1 MKNLGLLLLL
11 LATLPLQAENTD
23 AILRDWISKQADIRT
38 LRADF
43 IQTRR
48 LPALRI
54 PLRKSG
60 TVWFG
65 AEGRFRWQ
73 VGDPVELLVLKSPG
87 DFLIIE
93 PKKSLAR
100 RLSPSSAAAR
110 AMQDFPMPLAVS
122 FEEFQRRFEVISL
135 ENNAGTM
142 DLRLRPKDPQLAE
155 GMKSLRILFDPATGS
170 VSLFEM
176 TFRDGSEISTE
187 FTCVE
192 WNKTPDPA
200 LFLHDLT
207 DMRVQEEKG
216 VHTPPP
222 FDH

>member
-1 MKNLGLLLLL
+1 MKRFGILLLL
-11 LATLPLQAENTD
+11 LASLPVQAEDTD
-23 AILRDWISKQADIRT
+23 AILRDWISKQAGIRT

-54 PLRKSG
+54 PLKKSG

-65 AEGRFRWQ
+65 DEGRFRWQ
-73 VGDPVELLVLKSPG
+73 VGDPVELLVLKSPN
-87 DFLIIE
+87 DFLVIE

-100 RLSPSSAAAR
+100 RLSASSAAAR

-135 ENNAGTM
+135 ENNARTM
-142 DLRLRPKDPQLAE
+142 DLRLRPKDPRLAE
-155 GMKSLRILFDPATGS
+155 GMKSLRILFDPDTGS
-170 VSLFEM
+170 VSVFEM

-187 FTCVE
+187 FTRLE
-192 WNKTPDPA
+192 RNPRIPTE
-200 LFLHDLT
+200 LFQHDLRDFKMEDQT
-207 DMRVQEEKG
+207 
-216 VHTPPP
+216 
-222 FDH
+222 

>member
-1 MKNLGLLLLL
+1 MKRLGLLILLL
-11 LATLPLQAENTD
+11 VTLPLRAED
-23 AILRDWISKQADIRT
+23 ADSILRDWISKQSGIRT

-54 PLRKSG
+54 PLKKSG

-73 VGDPVELLVLKSPG
+73 VGNPIELLVLKSPE
-87 DFLIIE
+87 DFLVIE

-100 RLSPSSAAAR
+100 RLSASAAAAR

-135 ENNAGTM
+135 GNNAGTI
-142 DLRLRPKDPQLAE
+142 DLRIRPKDPQLAE
-155 GMKSLRILFDPATGS
+155 GMKYLRILFDPATGS

-187 FTCVE
+187 FTHLE
-192 WNKTPDPA
+192 KNPQMPA
-200 LFLHDLT
+200 ELFQHDLRDFKIEDQT
-207 DMRVQEEKG
+207 
-216 VHTPPP
+216 
-222 FDH
+222 

>member
-23 AILRDWISKQADIRT
+23 AILRDWISKQAGIRT

-87 DFLIIE
+87 DFLVIE
-93 PKKSLAR
+93 PKKFLAR
-100 RLSPSSAAAR
+100 RLSASSAAAR
-110 AMQDFPMPLAVS
+110 AMQDFPMLLAVS

-135 ENNAGTM
+135 ETTPEPLISAFAPRT
-142 DLRLRPKDPQLAE
+142 PKSPRA
-155 GMKSLRILFDPATGS
+155 
-170 VSLFEM
+170 
-176 TFRDGSEISTE
+176 
-187 FTCVE
+187 
-192 WNKTPDPA
+192 
-200 LFLHDLT
+200 
-207 DMRVQEEKG
+207 
-216 VHTPPP
+216 
-222 FDH
+222 

>member
-1 MKNLGLLLLL
+1 
-11 LATLPLQAENTD
+11 
-23 AILRDWISKQADIRT
+23 
-38 LRADF
+38 
-43 IQTRR
+43 
-48 LPALRI
+48 
-54 PLRKSG
+54 
-60 TVWFG
+60 
-65 AEGRFRWQ
+65 
-73 VGDPVELLVLKSPG
+73 
-87 DFLIIE
+87 
-93 PKKSLAR
+93 
-100 RLSPSSAAAR
+100 
-110 AMQDFPMPLAVS
+110 
-122 FEEFQRRFEVISL
+122 
-135 ENNAGTM
+135 
-142 DLRLRPKDPQLAE
+142 
-155 GMKSLRILFDPATGS
+155 MKSLRILFDLATGS

>member
-1 MKNLGLLLLL
+1 MKRLGLLLLL
-11 LATLPLQAENTD
+11 LATLPLRAED
-23 AILRDWISKQADIRT
+23 ADSILQDWISKQSGICT

-54 PLRKSG
+54 PLKKSG
-60 TVWFG
+60 SVWFG
-65 AEGRFRWQ
+65 ADGRFRWQ
-73 VGDPVELLVLKSPG
+73 VGNPVELLVLKSPN
-87 DFLIIE
+87 DFLVIE

-100 RLSPSSAAAR
+100 RLSASSAAAR

-135 ENNAGTM
+135 ANNAGTI
-142 DLRLRPKDPQLAE
+142 DLRLRPKDPRLAE
-155 GMKSLRILFDPATGS
+155 GMKALRILFDPATGA

-187 FTCVE
+187 FTHLE
-192 WNKTPDPA
+192 RNPRIPA
-200 LFLHDLT
+200 ELFEYDLRDFKMEDQT
-207 DMRVQEEKG
+207 
-216 VHTPPP
+216 
-222 FDH
+222 